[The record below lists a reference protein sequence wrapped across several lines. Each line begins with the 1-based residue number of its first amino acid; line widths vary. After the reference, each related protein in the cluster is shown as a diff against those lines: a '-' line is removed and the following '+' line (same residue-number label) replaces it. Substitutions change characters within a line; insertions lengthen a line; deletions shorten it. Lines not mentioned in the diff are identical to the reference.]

1 MTAKFGYTVVYIK
14 DVEATINWYQQ
25 VFGLGLKFINPEKTY
40 AELLTGDTTL
50 VFANDD
56 FQRQNY
62 PTFLENKSGKEP
74 AGLNLSFIT
83 DTVEEIFS
91 KAVNQGATLI
101 KNVETKPWG
110 QKEGWLRDING
121 ILVTIVSP
129 LKW

>member
-1 MTAKFGYTVVYIK
+1 MTTKFGYTVVYVR

-25 VFGLGLKFINPEKTY
+25 VFGIGLKFINPEKTY

-50 VFANDD
+50 VFANDN

-62 PTFLENKSGKEP
+62 PGFTENKADKEP

-83 DTVEEIFS
+83 DNVGELFS
-91 KAVNQGATLI
+91 KAITEGAIMI

-110 QKEGWLRDING
+110 QIEGWLRDLNG
-121 ILVTIVSP
+121 ILITIVSP
-129 LKW
+129 SN